1 MVEDFVISIF
11 SRVKKSVSLRGF
23 NPYIADKTY
32 DGGLP
37 ITFEMVMIDV

>member
-11 SRVKKSVSLRGF
+11 NRVKKSVSLRGF
-23 NPYIADKTY
+23 NPYIADKTS